1 MSQKCSTGQSFIFP
15 TSYKIHTLEPKPKD
29 VDVDETHPAAQ
40 SLAYRVRGDS
50 IWGTGILQNA
60 PEQHCSSSI
69 ASEVV
74 EF

>member
-1 MSQKCSTGQSFIFP
+1 MQDSKVLTQ
-15 TSYKIHTLEPKPKD
+15 LEPKPKN

>member
-1 MSQKCSTGQSFIFP
+1 MQDSKVLTQLFRAKT
-15 TSYKIHTLEPKPKD
+15 KN

>member
-1 MSQKCSTGQSFIFP
+1 MTINSLQDSKVLTQ
-15 TSYKIHTLEPKPKD
+15 LEPKPKD
-29 VDVDETHPAAQ
+29 VDETHPVVLF
-40 SLAYRVRGDS
+40 LAYRVRGDS